1 MRLPALLLA
10 ASVSCITLTHVSA
23 AGDEAD
29 NGDGDGLLQT
39 ALEGLLLLE
48 PNELAQ
54 IQHQAANLRE
64 LKRALSSDSDSSS
77 LANNSDCR
85 AKVLNATTTTNATI
99 VPVSATRAQ
108 LPVHLLIS
116 AR

>member
-1 MRLPALLLA
+1 MRARLQALLLA

-29 NGDGDGLLQT
+29 NGDALLQT

-108 LPVHLLIS
+108 LLVHLLIS